1 MVATGA
7 QRRQGEPMRPARCLG
22 SDDVGY
28 GDPVTRLDR
37 APAWK
42 PEDAISACLVAMEA
56 AGRSAA
62 SCLADPTLTDDPAT
76 SESAIVAARL
86 LGTFADVATLEVS
99 AQRIELVTAL
109 MWATLIAA
117 ESCAEMNRGFGL
129 DACATTADACTAAAE
144 ELRRLLASTPP
155 SGRSA
160 SVRGRFGTRLPGE
173 IPMKPV
179 GNEHEMLG
187 TEGADDPAGVWSGS
201 RAGTDPT

>member
-1 MVATGA
+1 M
-7 QRRQGEPMRPARCLG
+7 
-22 SDDVGY
+22 
-28 GDPVTRLDR
+28 TRLDR
-37 APAWK
+37 APAWE

-62 SCLADPTLTDDPAT
+62 NCLGDPTLTDNPAT

-99 AQRIELVTAL
+99 VHRTEIVTAL

-129 DACATTADACTAAAE
+129 DACTTTAEACTAAAK
-144 ELRRLLASTPP
+144 ELRRLLTSTAP

-160 SVRGRFGTRLPGE
+160 SVRARFGTDCPGRS
-173 IPMKPV
+173 P
-179 GNEHEMLG
+179 
-187 TEGADDPAGVWSGS
+187 
-201 RAGTDPT
+201 

>member
-7 QRRQGEPMRPARCLG
+7 QRRQGEPMCPARCLV

-28 GDPVTRLDR
+28 GGPVTRLDR
-37 APAWK
+37 APAWE
-42 PEDAISACLVAMEA
+42 PENAISACLMAMDA

-62 SCLADPTLTDDPAT
+62 SCLADPTLTDNPAT

-86 LGTFADVATLEVS
+86 LGTFADVATLDVS
-99 AQRIELVTAL
+99 VHRTEIVTAL

-144 ELRRLLASTPP
+144 ELRLLLASTAP

-160 SVRGRFGTRLPGE
+160 SGRRRFGTRLPGE
-173 IPMKPV
+173 ILMRPV
-179 GNEHEMLG
+179 GNELEMLG
-187 TEGADDPAGVWSGS
+187 TEGADDPAGVWSVP